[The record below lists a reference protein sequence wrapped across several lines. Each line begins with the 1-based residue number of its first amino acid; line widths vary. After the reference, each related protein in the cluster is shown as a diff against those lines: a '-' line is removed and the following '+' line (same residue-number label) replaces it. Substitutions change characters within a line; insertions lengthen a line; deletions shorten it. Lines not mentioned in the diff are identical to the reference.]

1 MSRRVAAH
9 AHGTEGI
16 IAASEAGL
24 VSVEHAS
31 ILTEEAVRILKENGT
46 WVVFNL
52 HLAETVDPET
62 LPPRLAV
69 KMEHIAEK
77 SLESFRLA
85 VEGGLKMA
93 FGTDAGVF
101 PHGDNAKEFSA
112 QVRYGLSP
120 IETIRGA
127 TLYAADLLGVDDR
140 GVIEPG
146 RLADLIAVRGNPL
159 EDISVL
165 EDVKFVMQGGV
176 VHKRP

>member
-1 MSRRVAAH
+1 MLPESSREIRA
-9 AHGTEGI
+9 T
-16 IAASEAGL
+16 
-24 VSVEHAS
+24 HAS

-62 LPPRLAV
+62 LPPQLAA
-69 KMEHIAEK
+69 KMEYIAEK
-77 SLESFRLA
+77 AFGSFRLA

-112 QVRYGLSP
+112 QVRHGLSP

-140 GVIEPG
+140 GVIAPG

-159 EDISVL
+159 QDVSVL
-165 EDVKFVMQGGV
+165 EDVRFVMKGGV